1 MEAVKLYGY
10 AFDTYFPDRWV
21 TKQGLYMDANGPS
34 RISNALR
41 DMEEQ
46 FPDEVT
52 FESVKSRGKANEL
65 LFCFV
70 VGSNRTYDEFEMYKD
85 FDEERGR
92 YVCEVM
98 QIPYE
103 EPKWYYWLS
112 DR

>member
-10 AFDTYFPDRWV
+10 TFDTYFPDRWA
-21 TKQGLYMDANGPS
+21 TKQDLYLDANRQS
-34 RISNALR
+34 RMFKAIQ
-41 DMEEQ
+41 DMKRQ

-52 FESVKSRGKANEL
+52 FESVKSREKTGEL

-70 VGSNRTYDEFEMYKD
+70 VGSNRNYDEFQMVKD

-92 YVCEVM
+92 YVCHWVL

-103 EPKWYYWLS
+103 EPKWYYC
-112 DR
+112 DT